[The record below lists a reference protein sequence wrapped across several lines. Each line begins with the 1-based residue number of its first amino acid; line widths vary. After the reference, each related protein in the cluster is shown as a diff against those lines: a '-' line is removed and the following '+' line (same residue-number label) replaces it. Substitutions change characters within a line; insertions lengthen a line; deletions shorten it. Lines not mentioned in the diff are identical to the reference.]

1 MTTTTTTTTTV
12 NIDELFAK
20 AIKSLD
26 GGVIKYES
34 DVLTTSAGQKFK
46 IIIHQLVWYAV
57 KLFVE
62 VDPRLAADDLFVRF
76 DGLAH
81 IEQIAVSE
89 HTALKGAEDKR
100 DELLNDILSCVP
112 PNFVKHLSEDDE
124 VINHRFFLKV
134 RHGKKVRNVEFIRVY
149 LCLFIDFYGFRCKPL
164 RKLTFLQEIT
174 FKWSVSE
181 VRLIS
186 DMPES
191 TSAIGKLF
199 KCLPTNRRVLQKT
212 MPLSKKSTGRSFTTA
227 STSSLFVIRLFDS
240 DRENRS

>member
-1 MTTTTTTTTTV
+1 MKMTTTTTTTTTV

-26 GGVIKYES
+26 GGVVKYES

-81 IEQIAVSE
+81 IEQITVSE

-134 RHGKKVRNVEFIRVY
+134 RHGKKVRKVEFIGVY
-149 LCLFIDFYGFRCKPL
+149 TFITPIFMVLGSSRSGNLLLSRRSRSSGTRRRFG
-164 RKLTFLQEIT
+164 
-174 FKWSVSE
+174 SS
-181 VRLIS
+181 
-186 DMPES
+186 
-191 TSAIGKLF
+191 
-199 KCLPTNRRVLQKT
+199 PTCWNLHR
-212 MPLSKKSTGRSFTTA
+212 G
-227 STSSLFVIRLFDS
+227 
-240 DRENRS
+240 

>member
-1 MTTTTTTTTTV
+1 MTTTTTTTTSV

-26 GGVIKYES
+26 GGVVKYES

-46 IIIHQLVWYAV
+46 LVIHQLVWYAV
-57 KLFVE
+57 KLFAE

-81 IEQIAVSE
+81 IEQITVSE

-134 RHGKKVRNVEFIRVY
+134 RHGKKVRKVESIGVYTFITPIFMVLGASRSGS
-149 LCLFIDFYGFRCKPL
+149 LLLAWRSRSSG
-164 RKLTFLQEIT
+164 
-174 FKWSVSE
+174 
-181 VRLIS
+181 
-186 DMPES
+186 
-191 TSAIGKLF
+191 TSRRFGSS
-199 KCLPTNRRVLQKT
+199 PTCRNLHR
-212 MPLSKKSTGRSFTTA
+212 G
-227 STSSLFVIRLFDS
+227 
-240 DRENRS
+240 